1 MKSRAILDVGLGC
14 WALLNVGLGC
24 RVLQKLDMDAEY
36 KGNVE
41 ATGED
46 AEYEG
51 NVEVTGENAEM
62 RAMSRPRER
71 IIRRSQQIS
80 GGDCRSSI

>member
-1 MKSRAILDVGLGC
+1 MKSRAILDVGLGY
-14 WALLNVGLGC
+14 WALLNVGLSC
-24 RVLQKLDMDAEY
+24 RVLQKLDMDVEY

-46 AEYEG
+46 AKYEG
-51 NVEVTGENAEM
+51 NVEVTGENAKM

-71 IIRRSQQIS
+71 II
-80 GGDCRSSI
+80 